1 MAIEW
6 MAIGGAML
14 KSAAGAG
21 AGKLAA
27 AAVDQGKRKLFPSD
41 LEKAILAGLE
51 AAQAEDAAASPSS
64 HVFFRCFE
72 NEQKECLKRFVEHP
86 TTVDELQKPLEDKG
100 KPDLDCLRMAF
111 EQVGD
116 DLKLDLVKLSVPR
129 WVATF
134 AATYFE
140 QTAAAIQFQVAKGR
154 YLKQLAQRVDDV
166 KFVGIAVP
174 GEEVE
179 KQEVLAQIFVMP
191 DVRKEQQIARQV
203 TFVSDKEPSQLIDL
217 DWDSFEATTH
227 VPSEEE
233 PDIYNAI
240 SQSIRRDT
248 LLREQKE
255 WATRDR
261 SSPRVPAQQVLK
273 QTKKKAVLLGAP
285 GSGKTMLVSYF
296 ALMLCEQG
304 QCDPISIGFEAGE
317 DWLPVV
323 VRIRDWILQPNM
335 GLLDYLRQYAED
347 SLCAK
352 ALPQGFFEH
361 WLDRGRALI
370 LLDGLDEVPKEAQ
383 RRKVAEQIE
392 TFLHQYRENPAVITS
407 RPAGYRWDFFNLDEF
422 PHYTLEP
429 FDDKQVA
436 TFIDHWYDS
445 RLKDDKAKADR
456 RKADLQKAFGKSDR
470 VKMLAKNPL
479 LLTIIT
485 LIHRYQAELPRQR
498 HKLYEKAVETLL
510 TSWDSGK
517 EIKLYEVLAYLKQD
531 DLLYVLKKLAYWIH
545 TQGNAGE
552 EDGGTLIDKDELLR
566 QLSQEIKT
574 LKSCKPHEAKQ
585 EADRFVD
592 FIQKRTGLLNEQ
604 GRDRYAFVHKTFQ
617 EYLTAEEIYD
627 RFEEGEDEVILEHIQ
642 SHLHDQHW
650 REVLLLL
657 VSRLKKKRAATAIE
671 AILHAGSEY
680 EQWLHRDLL
689 FAGWCLTED
698 PPELKTAAPK
708 LVGEILD
715 RLIDIEISKSRNI
728 GKKVGKETAE
738 IFHRLGETAIESD
751 AWARLQAQVGKIG
764 RFRVLDFQASLG
776 QEKAV
781 IETLLSLLRDASM
794 RHEVIETLAQ
804 LGNSSAEVMTAL
816 LSLLKD
822 IINHRDVLLL
832 PSAIIRALIKLGN
845 ISADGIDTLLDL
857 LQSDSEWL
865 RYQAALALVKS
876 GNSSPDVVNALYGL
890 LQSDGELQGY
900 QAAVALAQLDNNSAN
915 GINILLSSLQ
925 DDKASVRY
933 QAAIALAQLG
943 NSSADVVNTLLNL
956 LQEADALLRGKAAA
970 ALGLLVNSSANVVN
984 ALLRLLQDEQ
994 ASVRY
999 RAAIALAQLGNN
1011 SADVAN
1017 ILLSLLQEDQRSIRY
1032 QGKALVQLANSSP
1045 DVVNRLLSLLQ
1056 DKKVFV
1062 RFRSALALAQLGNN
1076 SAGVMKA
1083 LLSLLQDDDFDNR
1096 HDIVTALGQLG
1107 NTSTDVVMALLGSL
1121 QDGKP
1126 IVRDKA
1132 EESLSKLGK
1141 KSMNILPALVQWI
1154 EQQSDDVPIGHEI
1167 DALWSIVVE

>member
-1 MAIEW
+1 MTGWEPIVGALLKG
-6 MAIGGAML
+6 AVGSGGA
-14 KSAAGAG
+14 
-21 AGKLAA
+21 KLAA
-27 AAVDQGKRKLFPSD
+27 AAFDQGKRKFFPSD
-41 LEKAILAGLE
+41 LEKAIQAGFD
-51 AAQAEDAAASPSS
+51 AAQAEDAVESPSS
-64 HVFFRCFE
+64 HVFYRCQAH
-72 NEQKECLKRFVEHP
+72 EQAECLKRFVEHP
-86 TTVDELQKPLEDKG
+86 RTVAELQKPLEDKG
-100 KPDLDCLRMAF
+100 KPDVDCLVRAF
-111 EQVGD
+111 EQVGAD
-116 DLKLDLVKLSVPR
+116 WPLVTASVPR

-191 DVRKEQQIARQV
+191 DVM
-203 TFVSDKEPSQLIDL
+203 
-217 DWDSFEATTH
+217 
-227 VPSEEE
+227 EEK
-233 PDIYNAI
+233 
-240 SQSIRRDT
+240 SRSIRTKSKNIGIRNEIDWSGPDVIGST
-248 LLREQKE
+248 LSAEMASKAAEFIAAAKQHRISIEQKA
-255 WATRDR
+255 WAMRDR
-261 SSPRVPAQQVLK
+261 SAPRVPAQQVLN

-304 QCDPISIGFEAGE
+304 QSDPKSIGFEAGE

-323 VRIRDWILQPNM
+323 VRIRDWILQPKM
-335 GLLDYLRQYAED
+335 GLLEYLRQYAEE

-370 LLDGLDEVPKEAQ
+370 LLDGLDEVAEEAQ

-436 TFIDHWYDS
+436 LFIDHWYDS
-445 RLKDDKAKADR
+445 RLKDDKAKADQ
-456 RKADLQKAFGKSDR
+456 RKADLHKAFGKSDR

-552 EDGGTLIDKDELLR
+552 EDGGTLIDKDELLK

-671 AILHAGSEY
+671 VILKAGSEY
-680 EQWLHRDLL
+680 EQWLQRDLL

-698 PPELKTAAPK
+698 PPELKTAAPE
-708 LVGEILD
+708 LAGEILD
-715 RLIDIEISKSRNI
+715 RLIQIEISKSKTTGR
-728 GKKVGKETAE
+728 KVGKDAAE
-738 IFHRLGETAIESD
+738 ILHRLGETAVESD
-751 AWARLQAQVGKIG
+751 AWERLQAQAKKID
-764 RFRVLDFQASLG
+764 RFRLLNFQASLG
-776 QEKAV
+776 QEEEAIEVLLGFLKNDNSFVRYHAAEALGQLGHSSDAV
-781 IETLLSLLRDASM
+781 VNELLGLLKDDDADVRSQAAEALGQLSYSSDTVM
-794 RHEVIETLAQ
+794 NELLGLLKNDDANVRSQAACALAQ
-804 LGNSSAEVMTAL
+804 LGHSSDAVVNGL

-822 IINHRDVLLL
+822 
-832 PSAIIRALIKLGN
+832 
-845 ISADGIDTLLDL
+845 
-857 LQSDSEWL
+857 
-865 RYQAALALVKS
+865 
-876 GNSSPDVVNALYGL
+876 
-890 LQSDGELQGY
+890 
-900 QAAVALAQLDNNSAN
+900 
-915 GINILLSSLQ
+915 
-925 DDKASVRY
+925 DDWFVRS
-933 QAAIALAQLG
+933 Q
-943 NSSADVVNTLLNL
+943 
-956 LQEADALLRGKAAA
+956 AAA
-970 ALGLLVNSSANVVN
+970 ALGQLGQLGHSSDAVVN
-984 ALLRLLQDEQ
+984 GLLGLLKDN
-994 ASVRY
+994 AS
-999 RAAIALAQLGNN
+999 
-1011 SADVAN
+1011 
-1017 ILLSLLQEDQRSIRY
+1017 
-1032 QGKALVQLANSSP
+1032 
-1045 DVVNRLLSLLQ
+1045 
-1056 DKKVFV
+1056 FV
-1062 RFRSALALAQLGNN
+1062 RSQAAA
-1076 SAGVMKA
+1076 
-1083 LLSLLQDDDFDNR
+1083 
-1096 HDIVTALGQLG
+1096 ALGQLG
-1107 NTSTDVVMALLGSL
+1107 HSSGAVVHELLGLLKDDDADVFSEATAALGQLGHSSDAVVHELLSL
-1121 QDGKP
+1121 LKNDTW
-1126 IVRDKA
+1126 VRSHAAEALGQLGHSSDAVVNELLGLLKDDKA
-1132 EESLSKLGK
+1132 GVRYHAAEALGQLGHNSDAVVNGLLSLLKDDDWFVRSQAVATLGQLVHSSDAIVYELISLLKDDHADVRSHVAAALGQLGHSSDAVVNGLLGLLNDDQTGALSHAAAALGQLAK
-1141 KSMNILPALVQWI
+1141 KSIEVLPALVQWI
-1154 EQQSDDVPIGHEI
+1154 EQQPEDQPIGHAI

>member
-21 AGKLAA
+21 AAKLVA

-64 HVFFRCFE
+64 HVFYRCLAH
-72 NEQKECLKRFVEHP
+72 EQAECLKRFVEHP
-86 TTVDELQKPLEDKG
+86 ATVGELQKPLEDKG
-100 KPDLDCLRMAF
+100 NPDVACLVKVF
-111 EQVGD
+111 EQVGAD
-116 DLKLDLVKLSVPR
+116 WPLVTDSVPR

-191 DVRKEQQIARQV
+191 DVREEQSR
-203 TFVSDKEPSQLIDL
+203 
-217 DWDSFEATTH
+217 
-227 VPSEEE
+227 
-233 PDIYNAI
+233 
-240 SQSIRRDT
+240 SIRGDRNT
-248 LLREQKE
+248 LGIKINEIDWNEPGVVTSTVIISEQMRAKAKSISALAKQNQITVE
-255 WATRDR
+255 QNAWAMRDR
-261 SSPRVPAQQVLK
+261 SAPRVPAQQVLK

-304 QCDPISIGFEAGE
+304 QCDPTSIGFEAGE

-335 GLLDYLRQYAED
+335 GLLDYLRQYAEE
-347 SLCAK
+347 SLCTK
-352 ALPQGFFEH
+352 DLPQGFFEH

-370 LLDGLDEVPKEAQ
+370 LLDGLDEVAEEAQ

-456 RKADLQKAFGKSDR
+456 RKADLQKAFEKSDR

-485 LIHRYQAELPRQR
+485 LIHRYEAELPRQR
-498 HKLYEKAVETLL
+498 HKLYEKAVATLL
-510 TSWDSGK
+510 TSWDSAR
-517 EIKLYEVLAYLKQD
+517 ELKLYEVLEYLKRD

-552 EDGGTLIDKDELLR
+552 ADGGTLIDKDELLR

-627 RFEEGEDEVILEHIQ
+627 RFEEGEDEVILEHIK

-671 AILHAGSEY
+671 AILNAGSEY

-698 PPELKTAAPK
+698 PPELKTADPD

-715 RLIDIEISKSRNI
+715 RLIQIEISDYEI
-728 GKKVGKETAE
+728 TGEKVKEDAAE
-738 IFHRLGETAIESD
+738 IFHRLGETAVESD
-751 AWARLQAQVGKIG
+751 AWESLQEYSEIIDQ
-764 RFRVLDFQASLG
+764 FQLCEFQASLG
-776 QEKAV
+776 QEREAIEILLDLLNDENSIVRCHAARALGQLSHSSDEVRQGLLDLFNDEDFIVRFRAAEALGQLNHTAEAV
-781 IETLLSLLRDASM
+781 QGLLDLLNNENSDLPPLGHLAAEMLGKLAHTSAEALQGLLDLLNDDDSSMRHFAAEPLGQLGHSSAEALQGLLDLLNDDDSSMRHFAAEPLGQLGHSSAEVVQGLLNLFNNDDSDGRFYAAEALGQLRQSSTEVIQGLLDLLNAENSSMRLQATKSLIKLSHSSTEVVQSLLSLLDDENIIIRCEA
-794 RHEVIETLAQ
+794 IGALGQ
-804 LGNSSAEVMTAL
+804 LDHSSAEVVQ
-816 LSLLKD
+816 SLLNVLND
-822 IINHRDVLLL
+822 DDSDVRCAAGWALVALGCSSTEVVQGLLL
-832 PSAIIRALIKLGN
+832 
-845 ISADGIDTLLDL
+845 
-857 LQSDSEWL
+857 E
-865 RYQAALALVKS
+865 
-876 GNSSPDVVNALYGL
+876 
-890 LQSDGELQGY
+890 
-900 QAAVALAQLDNNSAN
+900 
-915 GINILLSSLQ
+915 
-925 DDKASVRY
+925 
-933 QAAIALAQLG
+933 
-943 NSSADVVNTLLNL
+943 LLNS
-956 LQEADALLRGKAAA
+956 K
-970 ALGLLVNSSANVVN
+970 SA
-984 ALLRLLQDEQ
+984 E
-994 ASVRY
+994 S
-999 RAAIALAQLGNN
+999 
-1011 SADVAN
+1011 
-1017 ILLSLLQEDQRSIRY
+1017 
-1032 QGKALVQLANSSP
+1032 LVQLA
-1045 DVVNRLLSLLQ
+1045 
-1056 DKKVFV
+1056 
-1062 RFRSALALAQLGNN
+1062 
-1076 SAGVMKA
+1076 
-1083 LLSLLQDDDFDNR
+1083 
-1096 HDIVTALGQLG
+1096 
-1107 NTSTDVVMALLGSL
+1107 
-1121 QDGKP
+1121 
-1126 IVRDKA
+1126 
-1132 EESLSKLGK
+1132 K
-1141 KSMNILPALVQWI
+1141 KSIEVLPALTQWI
-1154 EQQSDDVPIGHEI
+1154 EQQPEDVPIGDAI